1 MKIAKVIGSVV
12 STIKN
17 GAYSGRKLMIVQALD
32 TDLKPQE
39 ETFLAVDSVGAGAGE
54 TVLVMSEGIGA
65 RQILDLEV
73 APLRSVIVGVIDS
86 VDGEA

>member
-17 GAYSGRKLMIVQALD
+17 RAYSGRKLMIVQALD
-32 TDLKPQE
+32 TDLEPQE
-39 ETFLAVDSVGAGAGE
+39 ETFLAVDSVGAGEGE

-86 VDGEA
+86 VDREA